1 MNVLLKN
8 RKGFV
13 RLALSQGVPL
23 VPVLSF
29 GESDMYNMMEI
40 SPDTTLFR
48 VQRVYQ
54 QEYGRPLRVAIHEPI
69 IAREGEIVQRRIRMP
84 NVLEHWQNEQPPAA
98 PRPAD

>member
-1 MNVLLKN
+1 MRSAVSWGQTMNVLLKN

-54 QEYGRPLRVAIHEPI
+54 QVSALAPIHPSI
-69 IAREGEIVQRRIRMP
+69 HPKNPFSFYFPSSSSSITM
-84 NVLEHWQNEQPPAA
+84 
-98 PRPAD
+98 